1 MSPYLK
7 KKQLSDQCANK
18 TFDTFNHFSTPT
30 LVETLGKKKQG
41 EQAWRFPLETL
52 QEAKSTIKRL
62 TWFHNLWRGWG
73 GKIFLLII
81 WFVFWH

>member
-1 MSPYLK
+1 MVVMSPYLK

-41 EQAWRFPLETL
+41 EQA
-52 QEAKSTIKRL
+52 
-62 TWFHNLWRGWG
+62 
-73 GKIFLLII
+73 
-81 WFVFWH
+81 